1 MRPSA
6 AKGTPRSQA
15 DLSEQYPRR
24 AIRHCRQRIDR
35 LCGSGPPYALAVTME
50 PRPPEDDDATARPEE
65 APPPGPVAEA
75 WPAPLPWEHTVGDA
89 ASTAPEPQLVDD
101 EAEVSWAPAEDE
113 SRDVPGAPG
122 LIYAGVV
129 RRTASWLVDMFL
141 IAVLSIVILLV
152 LIALIVGTPEPGD
165 TALSTV
171 AWVGI
176 AVIAAVYFIVF
187 WTGAR
192 RATPGMRILSLQVG
206 NFETGATLT
215 PDQAAIR
222 VAALGIVMWPLIAV
236 PAIGVVGG
244 FALFVWPIVLLV
256 STALNGRRRGIHDRI
271 AGTAI
276 VQPGGTK
283 SSS

>member
-1 MRPSA
+1 M
-6 AKGTPRSQA
+6 
-15 DLSEQYPRR
+15 D
-24 AIRHCRQRIDR
+24 
-35 LCGSGPPYALAVTME
+35 
-50 PRPPEDDDATARPEE
+50 PRPPEDDDASASPDE
-65 APPPGPVAEA
+65 APSPEPVIDAR
-75 WPAPLPWEHTVGDA
+75 PAPLPWEHMVGDA
-89 ASTAPEPQLVDD
+89 RSTAPEAQVVDD
-101 EAEVSWAPAEDE
+101 EAEVSWAPSEAE

-122 LIYAGVV
+122 LIYAGVL
-129 RRTASWLVDMFL
+129 RRTAAWLVDMFL

-187 WTGAR
+187 WTGAK
-192 RATPGMRILSLQVG
+192 RATPGMRVLTLQVG
-206 NFETGATLT
+206 NVGTGATLT

-244 FALFVWPIVLLV
+244 FALFVWPLVLLV

-271 AGTAI
+271 AGTAM
-276 VQPGGTK
+276 VQPGGAK
-283 SSS
+283 SPS

>member
-1 MRPSA
+1 M
-6 AKGTPRSQA
+6 
-15 DLSEQYPRR
+15 D
-24 AIRHCRQRIDR
+24 
-35 LCGSGPPYALAVTME
+35 
-50 PRPPEDDDATARPEE
+50 PRPPEDDDATTRPEE
-65 APPPGPVAEA
+65 APPPEPVTEA
-75 WPAPLPWEHTVGDA
+75 WPAPLPWEHTLGDA
-89 ASTAPEPQLVDD
+89 PSSAPEPQVVVDD
-101 EAEVSWAPAEDE
+101 AEVSWAPAEAE

-122 LIYAGVV
+122 LIYAGAV
-129 RRTASWLVDMFL
+129 RRSVAWVVDMFL

-187 WTGAR
+187 WTGGQ
-192 RATPGMRILSLQVG
+192 RATPGMRVLSLQVG

-244 FALFVWPIVLLV
+244 FALFVWPLVLLV

-271 AGTAI
+271 AGTAM
-276 VQPGGTK
+276 VQPGGAK
-283 SSS
+283 SAS